1 VALAAALSAW
11 AQPAPPSL
19 KVSFPADSPLA
30 PLSVDSG
37 GSRADARGGAMVL
50 DLHTALT
57 LRNSSQ
63 RRIRG
68 VTLLVQA
75 QEFSPGGRGSV
86 AVPSLDVRPGET
98 FPVRIDLRLLRPLV
112 AGGGPLAEVSLDGVL
127 FDDLSFYGPDR
138 LSSRRSM
145 TIWELEARRDRR
157 YFKSVLEAR
166 GPAGLQREIVESLD
180 RMAPRLDVQVIRRG
194 RSTVWRTSRGARHA
208 PHASKCAIDR
218 TARSATS
225 RLAGSSRIGK
235 VASSWQAPC
244 PPRVPARN
252 SRPGPA
258 AKSGRMSR

>member
-1 VALAAALSAW
+1 
-11 AQPAPPSL
+11 
-19 KVSFPADSPLA
+19 
-30 PLSVDSG
+30 
-37 GSRADARGGAMVL
+37 MVL

-98 FPVRIDLRLLRPLV
+98 FPVRIDLRLLRPLA

-194 RSTVWRTSRGARHA
+194 RSTAVAAQERDCQFAFLQIPADSPSCPSAVWRTSRGARHA